1 MEVHHHPHLSH
12 SDSESNRKKKF
23 KEYLAEFLMIFLAVT
38 LGFFAES
45 IREHF
50 VNKNIEKEYIHSL
63 IEDLKSDLSQFD
75 KTIALNVADLKNID
89 GSIHL
94 LNAPVITDSISRAL
108 YYSHRTNPYFGTLHF
123 NMRTIT
129 QLKSAGGFRLI
140 SNQQVSDSIVKY
152 NNEIEWLSWLREEL
166 LSALKNDRES
176 GFHIFNDYLMDSYQE
191 DSLQTHSRPQL
202 KLLTADKSIL
212 IPYANKLKMRYDWL
226 NSYRA
231 NLVTMKRQC
240 NNLIRLIKEKYD
252 MREE

>member
-1 MEVHHHPHLSH
+1 MEVHHHPNLHH
-12 SDSESNRKKKF
+12 KPKKF

-50 VNKNIEKEYIHSL
+50 VNNNIEKEYIHSL
-63 IEDLKSDLSQFD
+63 TEDLKSDLSQFD
-75 KTIALNVADLKNID
+75 KTIALDVADLKNID

-94 LNAPVITDSISRAL
+94 LNAPVITDSISRVL

-152 NNEIEWLSWLREEL
+152 NAGIEWLSWLREEL
-166 LSALKNDRES
+166 LNALKNDRES
-176 GFHIFNDYLMDSYQE
+176 GFYLFNDFLISQYQSDSA
-191 DSLQTHSRPQL
+191 LLHSSKRFP
-202 KLLTADKSIL
+202 LLTNDKQVL
-212 IPYANKLKMRYDWL
+212 IPYANKLRMRYDWL
-226 NSYRA
+226 NSYRS
-231 NLVTMKRQC
+231 NLVTMQRQC

-252 MREE
+252 MRED